1 MWHKFLSK
9 SSFIIYAL
17 LSMVSCD
24 QQHPSQTTTTT
35 TENSTPS
42 RQTLI
47 RGGEFSHFQLNP
59 QQVTDLQ
66 NSAII
71 YDLYEGLVSYDLHG
85 NIIPAVAQSWQTKD
99 NKVWLFTLRNDA
111 KWSDGSAV
119 TAADF
124 VNSWQNLFIENSP
137 SAPYLAFIAIKNAK
151 AVLQKQLEPAAL
163 GITAPDDYH
172 LQIELDKANAN
183 FPLMLA
189 HISLLPIK
197 NALHNGAYTLHSLDE
212 GRVIL
217 TRNPFYWHKSHV
229 SFQNVEYWRTNL
241 TSKAIDLMLNANND
255 SLQTVPKLCSYYYE
269 LNPHHHTLKNSAVRQ
284 ALVSLIS
291 SKSAIN
297 GVNING
303 KASTNL
309 LPSSMLLSAYFNSA
323 PPEQLLQQAGISI
336 QHPLHLN
343 LTVDNNPVNLAI
355 AQNLVRQFSQ
365 SDLIRAGIQAKTQQ
379 EWALLHSQQQF
390 QLIRSGW
397 CADYNDISAFL
408 NNFHSKSP
416 DNLMHY
422 HNEKVD
428 HWLEQAMLETENEK
442 RQQIYQQ
449 VLDTLTTDAVILPIY
464 HYYLPVKIAAD
475 IAGYDL
481 NNPTQI
487 FYSKDL
493 YRSVQ

>member
-1 MWHKFLSK
+1 MWHKFLNK
-9 SSFIIYAL
+9 KSFIICAL
-17 LSMVSCD
+17 LAIASCD
-24 QQHPSQTTTTT
+24 QQPSSQTTTAI
-35 TENSTPS
+35 TENKTPS

-85 NIIPAVAQSWQTKD
+85 NIIPAIAQSWQTKD
-99 NKVWLFTLRNDA
+99 NKVWLFSLRNDA
-111 KWSDGSAV
+111 KWSDGSSV
-119 TAADF
+119 TATDF
-124 VNSWQNLFIENSP
+124 VKSWQNLFIENSP
-137 SAPYLAFIAIKNAK
+137 SAQYLAFIATKNAK
-151 AVLQKQLEPAAL
+151 AILQKQAEPAAL
-163 GITAPDDYH
+163 GVTALDEHH

-197 NALHNGAYTLHSLDE
+197 NSLHNGAYTLNNIDE
-212 GRVIL
+212 NKVIL
-217 TRNPFYWHKSHV
+217 TRNPFYWQKLHV
-229 SFQNVEYWRTNL
+229 SFQKVEYWRTNL
-241 TSKAIDLMLNANND
+241 KSKEIDLRLNTND
-255 SLQTVPKLCSYYYE
+255 DTQQTVPKLCSYYYE
-269 LNPHHHTLKNSAVRQ
+269 LNPNHHTLKNSAIRQ

-323 PPEQLLQQAGISI
+323 PPEQLLQQAGITI
-336 QHPLHLN
+336 QHPLQLS
-343 LTVDNNPVNLAI
+343 LIVDNNSTNIAI
-355 AQNLVRQFSQ
+355 AQNLIRQFSQ
-365 SDLIRAGIQAKTQQ
+365 SDLIRASIQAKTQQ
-379 EWALLHSQQQF
+379 EWSLLHSQQQF

-408 NNFHSKSP
+408 NNFHSRSL
-416 DNLMHY
+416 DNLMRY

-428 HWLEQAMLETENEK
+428 QWLEQAMLETENEK

>member
-1 MWHKFLSK
+1 MWHKFLNK
-9 SSFIIYAL
+9 KSFIICAL
-17 LSMVSCD
+17 LAIASCD
-24 QQHPSQTTTTT
+24 QQPSSQTTTAI
-35 TENSTPS
+35 TENKTPS

-85 NIIPAVAQSWQTKD
+85 NIIPAIAQSWQTKD
-99 NKVWLFTLRNDA
+99 NKVWLFSLRNDA
-111 KWSDGSAV
+111 KWSDGSSV
-119 TAADF
+119 TATDF
-124 VNSWQNLFIENSP
+124 VKSWQNLFIENSP
-137 SAPYLAFIAIKNAK
+137 SAQYLAFIATKNAK
-151 AVLQKQLEPAAL
+151 AILQKQAEPATLGVTAL
-163 GITAPDDYH
+163 DEHH

-197 NALHNGAYTLHSLDE
+197 NSLHNGAYTLNNIDE
-212 GRVIL
+212 NKVIL
-217 TRNPFYWHKSHV
+217 TRNPFYWQKLHV
-229 SFQNVEYWRTNL
+229 SFQKVEYWRTNL
-241 TSKAIDLMLNANND
+241 KSKEIDLHLNVNND
-255 SLQTVPKLCSYYYE
+255 TQQTVPKLCSYYYE

-323 PPEQLLQQAGISI
+323 PPEQLLQQAGITI
-336 QHPLHLN
+336 QHPLQLS
-343 LTVDNNPVNLAI
+343 LIVDNNSTNIAI

-365 SDLIRAGIQAKTQQ
+365 SDLIRASIQAKTQQ
-379 EWALLHSQQQF
+379 EWSLLHSQQQF

-422 HNEKVD
+422 RNEKVD
-428 HWLEQAMLETENEK
+428 QWLEQAMLETSNEK

-449 VLDTLTTDAVILPIY
+449 VLDTLTTDAIILPIY
-464 HYYLPVKIAAD
+464 HYYLPIKISAD
-475 IAGYDL
+475 LAGYDL

>member
-1 MWHKFLSK
+1 MWHKFLNK
-9 SSFIIYAL
+9 KSFIICAL
-17 LSMVSCD
+17 LAIASCD
-24 QQHPSQTTTTT
+24 QQPSSQTTTAI
-35 TENSTPS
+35 TENKTPS

-85 NIIPAVAQSWQTKD
+85 NIIPAIAQSWQTKD
-99 NKVWLFTLRNDA
+99 NKVWLFSLRNDA
-111 KWSDGSAV
+111 KWSDGSSV
-119 TAADF
+119 TATDF
-124 VNSWQNLFIENSP
+124 VKSWQNLFIENSP
-137 SAPYLAFIAIKNAK
+137 SAQYLAFIATKNAK
-151 AVLQKQLEPAAL
+151 AILQKQAEPTAL
-163 GITAPDDYH
+163 GVTALDEHH

-197 NALHNGAYTLHSLDE
+197 NSLHNGAYTLNNIDE
-212 GRVIL
+212 NKVIL
-217 TRNPFYWHKSHV
+217 TRNPFYWQKLHV
-229 SFQNVEYWRTNL
+229 SFQKVEYWRTNL
-241 TSKAIDLMLNANND
+241 KSKEIDLHLNTNND
-255 SLQTVPKLCSYYYE
+255 TQQTVPKLCSYYYE
-269 LNPHHHTLKNSAVRQ
+269 LNPNHHTLKNSAVRQ

-323 PPEQLLQQAGISI
+323 PPEQLLQQAGITI
-336 QHPLHLN
+336 QHPLQLN
-343 LTVDNNPVNLAI
+343 LIVDNNSTNIAI

-365 SDLIRAGIQAKTQQ
+365 SDLIRADIQVKTQQ
-379 EWALLHSQQQF
+379 EWALLHSKQQF

-397 CADYNDISAFL
+397 CADYNDISSFL

-422 HNEKVD
+422 RNGKVD
-428 HWLEQAMLETENEK
+428 QWLEQAMLETENEK

-464 HYYLPVKIAAD
+464 HYYLPVRIAAD